1 MKKTELI
8 IKIQYFPYRRIP
20 NTEVSKIQYNKS
32 LTIINDENDYDFP
45 FLYITNN
52 NVKIKCNNNDRR
64 ILDLVLNELLVGSIN
79 YRDVDISCY
88 INGNLIIL
96 KNVINRENLYLLID
110 TFIEFVKGLK
120 KIIYVI

>member
-96 KNVINRENLYLLID
+96 KNAINRENLYLLID